1 MNILT
6 VIITSEEMYKAAKT
20 AGIALILF
28 GYIIFL
34 SGSMDIVAEKP
45 KGIQISVGVEHPFPE
60 K

>member
-1 MNILT
+1 
-6 VIITSEEMYKAAKT
+6 MYKAAKT

-34 SGSMDIVAEKP
+34 SGSMNIVAEEP